1 VAALTRKDVLSWDE
15 TDPLRSFREEF
26 RLPES
31 VIYLDGNSLGALP
44 RRTPEKLSR
53 IVEEEWGRSLIRS
66 WNEHD
71 WIRYPRRVGDR
82 IAKLVGAEAG
92 EVIAA
97 DSTSVNLFKLLGAA
111 IGLRPG
117 RSVVLSE
124 RENFPTDLYVAQG
137 LTSLLGRLELRLV
150 PRAELSRAIDDQVAV
165 VTLTHVDFRSG
176 EVHDMGDFTRRCH
189 EKGALV
195 VWDLSHSAGALPL
208 ALDSE
213 DVDFAVGCGYKYL
226 NGGPGA
232 PAYLY
237 VAKRHQNA
245 IRPPL
250 SGWMGHEAPFAFD
263 ADYRPAPG
271 IERHLCGTPAILA
284 MAALEVGVEILG
296 RADMTEVREKS
307 KRMGDLFLRLVEER
321 CPSFGLEPACPL
333 DANRRGSQ
341 VSLRHSEGYPI
352 MQALIAE
359 GVIGDFRAPDI
370 LRFGFTPL
378 YLRYVDVWDAV
389 EILRRVLE
397 GGTFRRPE
405 FQTRQLVT

>member
-1 VAALTRKDVLSWDE
+1 VAALTRQDVLSWDE

-26 RLPES
+26 RLPEN
-31 VIYLDGNSLGALP
+31 VIYMDGNSLGALP
-44 RRTPEKLSR
+44 RRTPERLSR

-66 WNEHD
+66 WNDHD

-82 IAKLVGAEAG
+82 IAKLVGAEPG
-92 EVIAA
+92 EVVAA

-111 IGLRPG
+111 IGLRPD

-137 LTSLLGRLELRLV
+137 LTSLLGEKELRLV
-150 PRAELSRAIDDQVAV
+150 PRSDLPRALDSRVSV

-176 EVHDMGDFTRRCH
+176 EVHDMSGFTRRCH
-189 EKGALV
+189 EQGALV

-208 ALDSE
+208 ALDDDE
-213 DVDFAVGCGYKYL
+213 VDFAVGCGYKYL

-237 VAKRHQNA
+237 VAKRHQHA

-263 ADYRPAPG
+263 TDYRPAPG

-296 RADMTEVREKS
+296 RADMTEVRQKS

-321 CPSFGLEPACPL
+321 CSSFGLEPACPL
-333 DANRRGSQ
+333 DADRRGSQ
-341 VSLRHSEGYPI
+341 VSLRHPEGYPI

-378 YLRYVDVWDAV
+378 YLRYADVWDAV

-397 GGTFRRPE
+397 AGTFRRPE